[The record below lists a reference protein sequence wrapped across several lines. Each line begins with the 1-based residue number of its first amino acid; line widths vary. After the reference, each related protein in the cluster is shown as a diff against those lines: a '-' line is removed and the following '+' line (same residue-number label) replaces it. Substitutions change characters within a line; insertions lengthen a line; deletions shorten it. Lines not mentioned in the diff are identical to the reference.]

1 MRSVLRVG
9 RSIPSR
15 RAGLGGL
22 LLGGL
27 LAVCGAAPAMADE
40 GMWLMNRPPLEHL
53 KSVHGFEPS
62 PEWMTAMQQ
71 AAVRVGASGSFVSAE
86 GLVMTNHHVA
96 SDAIAQLSTAERDLL
111 KNGFLAASREQEL
124 RCEGQE
130 ITVLISIL
138 DVTERVR
145 GAAKPGMS
153 AAEAAAARRA
163 VIGAIEK
170 DESQATG
177 LLCRVVT
184 LYNGGQYHL
193 YRSKRFTDVRL
204 VFAPE
209 LQAAFFGGDADN
221 FEYPRFCLDVAF
233 FRVYEDGKPYRP
245 THHLRWSAEGS
256 KEGDLAIV
264 FGHPGRTQRLLTVDH
279 LRFVRDVE
287 LPARLASLWRGEI
300 KLQGFAGRSAENA
313 RIAGDPL
320 FGVANGRKAVTG
332 QHAGLLDPSL
342 FARKVADE
350 RSLREAVA
358 ANPAWASQWGD
369 AWDILAGLNTQRA
382 ALADRAAVFGRVGS
396 GSLSTALTIVRLG
409 EEAGKPSGERL
420 TEFRDANLANLK
432 QSLLDDEPFIE
443 SLEVSLLESYL
454 LLMAERLGG
463 EHPVLLAMLGGKS
476 PRAAAEAAIAGTTLK
491 TVAGRRALVEGPAA
505 AIVSSSDPLLLMA
518 RAMDGAARAYR
529 SEQEQKVEAVER
541 AQYARIAEA
550 RFAVQGD
557 SVYPDATGTLRMSF
571 GPIRGYTE
579 NGRAIPAYTTM
590 GGIFQRAAERQGEK
604 VFTLPPTW
612 VAAKDRL
619 NLSTPFNFVCTA
631 DIIGGN
637 SGSPVVNRQGEV
649 IGLIFDGNIQSLPGA
664 FAYDDV
670 QARAVAVDSRAIIEA
685 LRAVYNAD
693 GLVKELL
700 AR

>member
-1 MRSVLRVG
+1 MNLSARSLAMFAGVLALAGG
-9 RSIPSR
+9 R
-15 RAGLGGL
+15 
-22 LLGGL
+22 
-27 LAVCGAAPAMADE
+27 PATADE
-40 GMWLMNRPPLEHL
+40 GMWLVNNPPLAQL
-53 KSVHGFEPS
+53 KSTHGFEPS
-62 PEWMTAMQQ
+62 AEWMTAMQQ

-96 SDAIAQLSTAERDLL
+96 SDAIAKLSTAERDLL
-111 KNGFLAASREQEL
+111 KNGFLAGAREQEL

-130 ITVLISIL
+130 ITVLMSIS
-138 DVTERVR
+138 DVSEQVK
-145 GAAKPGMS
+145 AAVKPGMS
-153 AAEAAAARRA
+153 GAEAVAARRA
-163 VIGAIEK
+163 VIGAMEK
-170 DESQATG
+170 AESQSTG

-245 THHLRWSAEGS
+245 AHHLRWSAQGS

-287 LPARLASLWRGEI
+287 LPARLAGLWRSEI
-300 KLQGFAGRSAENA
+300 KLQSYAGRSAENA

-320 FGVANGRKAVTG
+320 FGVANGRKAITG
-332 QHAGLLDPSL
+332 QHAGLLDPAV

-350 RSLREAVA
+350 RALRQAVA
-358 ANPAWASQWGD
+358 ANPEWAKQWGD
-369 AWDILAGLNTQRA
+369 AWEKLAEVNAQRA
-382 ALADRAAVFGRVGS
+382 ALATRSAVLGRVGS
-396 GSLSTALTIVRLG
+396 DALATALTIVRLG
-409 EEAGKPSGERL
+409 DEAGKPSAERL
-420 TEFRDANLANLK
+420 AEFRDANLANLK
-432 QSLLDDEPFIE
+432 QSLSDDVPFVD
-443 SLEVSLLESYL
+443 SMEVADLESYL

-476 PRAAAEAAIAGTTLK
+476 PRAAAEAAIAGTALK
-491 TVAGRRALVEGPAA
+491 TAAGRKALVEGPASG
-505 AIVSSSDPLLLMA
+505 IISSNDPLLVMA
-518 RAMDGAARAYR
+518 RAMDAAARAYR
-529 SEQEQKVEAVER
+529 SEQEQTVEAVER

-550 RFAVQGD
+550 RFAVRGD
-557 SVYPDATGTLRMSF
+557 TVYPDATGTLRMSY
-571 GPIRGYTE
+571 GPIRGYNE
-579 NGRAIPAYTTM
+579 GGQAVPAYTTM
-590 GGIFQRAAERQGEK
+590 GGIFTRAEERREDK
-604 VFTLPPTW
+604 AFAIPASW
-612 VAAKDRL
+612 AAAKDRL

-649 IGLIFDGNIQSLPGA
+649 IGLIFDGNIHSLPGA

-685 LRAVYNAD
+685 LRVVYKAD